1 MAVNRPCGTFNENY
15 AKDMAIVRTKFQWG
29 LVIASLIL
37 LFALPSFCSSL
48 VLYLVN
54 LIAITLIAVLGLNI
68 LTGYTG
74 LFSLGQA
81 AFMGVGAYTSA
92 LLTTYL
98 GFSFWLALPCAGLSA
113 ALVGVIFGLP
123 SLRIKGFYLTMA
135 TLAAQFIIPW
145 LFIHVRP
152 DLTGGTDSLLVAVP
166 TLGNIKF
173 NSQASMFYIIIPTM
187 LVMLLFAK
195 NIVRTSVGRAFIAIR
210 DNDLAAEV
218 MGVNLFKYKLLAFFI
233 CSFYAGIAGSLWA
246 HWMRAILYEHF
257 LLMQSIWMCGMVIV
271 GGMGYTVGAVFG
283 TVFIRLLDQFV
294 VYITPV
300 VEALFPHLVGSATA
314 AVGPFA
320 FGSVIV
326 VFIIFEPRGL
336 AHRWE
341 MFKASYRLNPYS
353 Y

>member
-1 MAVNRPCGTFNENY
+1 M
-15 AKDMAIVRTKFQWG
+15 IV
-29 LVIASLIL
+29 SLIL
-37 LFALPSFCSSL
+37 VFALPAFCASRIM
-48 VLYLVN
+48 YMVN

-81 AFMGVGAYTSA
+81 AFMGVGAFTSA
-92 LLTTYL
+92 LLTKYL
-98 GFSFWLALPCAGLSA
+98 GLSFWVALPCAGLST
-113 ALVGVIFGLP
+113 ALVGVFFGLP
-123 SLRIKGFYLTMA
+123 SLRIKGFYLAMA

-152 DLTGGTDSLLVAVP
+152 DLTGGTDSLLVPVP
-166 TLGNIKF
+166 TLGSIEF
-173 NSQASMFYIIIPTM
+173 NSQARMFYIIMPVTLIM
-187 LVMLLFAK
+187 LFFAK
-195 NIVRTSVGRAFIAIR
+195 NIARTGIGRAFIAIR

-218 MGVNLFKYKLLAFFI
+218 MGVNLFRYKLLSFFI

-257 LLMQSIWMCGMVIV
+257 LLMQSIWLVGMLIV
-271 GGMGYTVGAVFG
+271 GGMGYTTGAVLG
-283 TVFIRLLDQFV
+283 TVFIRLLDQSV
-294 VYITPV
+294 VYIAPV
-300 VEALFPHLVGSATA
+300 VEAVFPYWVGSAA
-314 AVGPFA
+314 AAIGPFV
-320 FGSVIV
+320 FGLVII